1 LDRPLKL
8 LFAIVVVVAA
18 PVPALAQTW
27 PASVVAAG
35 PRMAEAP
42 TRAFVVIERDARL
55 QHRQLG
61 VPRTEPHVAPLRLS
75 AANEVP
81 QVDIRPKDEWSDD
94 QGFRVGP
101 TRVAFKR
108 RF

>member
-1 LDRPLKL
+1 LNRPLKSL
-8 LFAIVVVVAA
+8 LATAVVALA
-18 PVPALAQTW
+18 PVPVLAQTW
-27 PASVVAAG
+27 PATVVAAG
-35 PRMAEAP
+35 PRMAAAP

-55 QHRQLG
+55 QRRPPG

-75 AANEVP
+75 AAADVP
-81 QVDIRPKDEWSDD
+81 QVDIRPKDEWTADE
-94 QGFRVGP
+94 GFRLGP

>member
-8 LFAIVVVVAA
+8 LFAATVLAAA

-42 TRAFVVIERDARL
+42 ARAFVVIDRDARL
-55 QHRQLG
+55 QRRALG
-61 VPRTEPHVAPLRLS
+61 VPPTEPRIAPLRLS
-75 AANEVP
+75 AAEDVP
-81 QVDIRPKDEWSDD
+81 TVDIRPKYDWSDD
-94 QGFRVGP
+94 QGLRVGP